1 MLVKII
7 VILIPILIT
16 IIIIQLLLILIVR
29 LIIINSYSKIIIIII
44 IPTTEIMIRSGPNW
58 TPTITPNT
66 HLNQA
71 QTGHQPLHPTLVV
84 VRPKSDTFHYTQQP
98 SSSSS

>member
-1 MLVKII
+1 MLAGVQRQGGEHTGLIWGKGGVAVLVKII

-16 IIIIQLLLILIVR
+16 IIIIQLLLILILR

-44 IPTTEIMIRSGPNW
+44 IPTTQIMIRSGPNW

-71 QTGHQPLHPTLVV
+71 QTGHQP
-84 VRPKSDTFHYTQQP
+84 
-98 SSSSS
+98 